1 MRAVAIFAILY
12 VTIFAL
18 GSIVLMWDV
27 ARVGLNL
34 EIIEA
39 ASAVAATLGN
49 VGPGFGLVGPMGT
62 YAQLPETSKILL
74 VFLMWA
80 GRLEL
85 FPVIVLF
92 VRSYWKG

>member
-1 MRAVAIFAILY
+1 M
-12 VTIFAL
+12 
-18 GSIVLMWDV
+18 S
-27 ARVGLNL
+27 
-34 EIIEA
+34 
-39 ASAVAATLGN
+39 
-49 VGPGFGLVGPMGT
+49 T
-62 YAQLPETSKILL
+62 YAELPETSKALL

>member
-1 MRAVAIFAILY
+1 LDTTRAGPAL
-12 VTIFAL
+12 TIA
-18 GSIVLMWDV
+18 D
-27 ARVGLNL
+27 
-34 EIIEA
+34 A
-39 ASAVAATLGN
+39 ASAVATTMGGI
-49 VGPGFGLVGPMGT
+49 GPGFGLVGPMGT

-74 VFLMWA
+74 IFLMWA